1 MSKINTILGKIKK
14 ANEEKQKLASQKY
27 NLGKG
32 KTLLDEAQKYEGD
45 LEFFFNQFEIVED
58 KVMKARQ
65 VLDEAVSGLNQLKE
79 EVGNQG
85 DDADSVRKEALRLGA
100 KMDKIAQEMMENDL
114 DARPVM
120 AEVELLDKAVRIGK
134 QTKEYASNAIAA
146 INNAMSKI

>member
-65 VLDEAVSGLNQLKE
+65 VLDEAVGTLNQLKE
-79 EVGNQG
+79 EIGNQG
-85 DDADSVRKEALRLGA
+85 DDADSVAKEAQRLGA

-134 QTKEYASNAIAA
+134 QTKKEASDVIAA
-146 INNAMSKI
+146 INNTMSRI